1 VPVILRLVR
10 DLAEY
15 ERAPDAVVATEEDFL
30 RHGFGPSPRFS
41 VLLAEEDGQVAGFAL
56 WFFTFSTWLGRP
68 GLYLEDLFVRPELR
82 GRGIGK
88 AMMIELA
95 RIAVREECGRF
106 EWSVL
111 DWNQPSIDFYRSL
124 GARLMEEWV
133 VCRLEGDALQA
144 RALAAMVLAVM
155 ALRERELSAA
165 MLERAP
171 AREVELRV
179 RAVVD
184 AAFARLEAAFPGV

>member
-10 DLAEY
+10 ALAEY
-15 ERAPDAVVATEEDFL
+15 EREPRAVLATEEDFL
-30 RHGFGPSPRFS
+30 RYGFGPTPRYS
-41 VLLAEEDGQVAGFAL
+41 VLLAEEEGQVAGFAL
-56 WFFTFSTWLGRP
+56 WFFTFSTWLGKP

-95 RIAVREECGRF
+95 RVAMREGCGRF
-106 EWSVL
+106 EWAVL

-133 VCRLEGDALQA
+133 VCRLEGDSL
-144 RALAAMVLAVM
+144 RALA
-155 ALRERELSAA
+155 EREG
-165 MLERAP
+165 
-171 AREVELRV
+171 RV
-179 RAVVD
+179 RD
-184 AAFARLEAAFPGV
+184 G

>member
-1 VPVILRLVR
+1 VR

-15 ERAPDAVVATEEDFL
+15 ERAPQTVVATEEDFR
-30 RHGFGPSPRFS
+30 RHGFGPTSRFS
-41 VLLAEEDGQVAGFAL
+41 VLLAEEDGRVAGFAL
-56 WFFTFSTWLGRP
+56 WFFTFSTWLGKP

-95 RIAVREECGRF
+95 RIAVREGCGRF
-106 EWSVL
+106 EWAVL

-133 VCRLEGDALQA
+133 VCRLEGDSLH
-144 RALAAMVLAVM
+144 ALA
-155 ALRERELSAA
+155 ERE
-165 MLERAP
+165 
-171 AREVELRV
+171 
-179 RAVVD
+179 
-184 AAFARLEAAFPGV
+184 G

>member
-1 VPVILRLVR
+1 MPRLRAATVADVPVILRLVR

-41 VLLAEEDGQVAGFAL
+41 VLLAEQDGQVAGFAL
-56 WFFTFSTWLGRP
+56 WFFTFSTWLGKP

-95 RIAVREECGRF
+95 RIAAREGCGRF
-106 EWSVL
+106 EWGVL

-133 VCRLEGDALQA
+133 VCRLEGEPLRSLA
-144 RALAAMVLAVM
+144 R
-155 ALRERELSAA
+155 RDGQ
-165 MLERAP
+165 
-171 AREVELRV
+171 V
-179 RAVVD
+179 R
-184 AAFARLEAAFPGV
+184 

>member
-1 VPVILRLVR
+1 MPRLRAATPADVPVILRLVR

-111 DWNQPSIDFYRSL
+111 DWNQPSIDFYHQL
-124 GARLMEEWV
+124 GAVMKSQWKGMQVSGE
-133 VCRLEGDALQA
+133 ALP
-144 RALAAMVLAVM
+144 ALAAQ
-155 ALRERELSAA
+155 SK
-165 MLERAP
+165 
-171 AREVELRV
+171 
-179 RAVVD
+179 
-184 AAFARLEAAFPGV
+184 

>member
-1 VPVILRLVR
+1 MPRLRPATPADVPVILGLVR

-15 ERAPDAVVATEEDFL
+15 ERAPQTVVATEEDFR
-30 RHGFGPSPRFS
+30 RHGFGPTSRFS
-41 VLLAEEDGQVAGFAL
+41 VLLAEEDGRVAGFAL
-56 WFFTFSTWLGRP
+56 WFFTFSTWLGKP

-95 RIAVREECGRF
+95 RIAVREGCGRF
-106 EWSVL
+106 EWAVL

-133 VCRLEGDALQA
+133 VCRLEGDSLH
-144 RALAAMVLAVM
+144 ALA
-155 ALRERELSAA
+155 ERE
-165 MLERAP
+165 
-171 AREVELRV
+171 
-179 RAVVD
+179 
-184 AAFARLEAAFPGV
+184 G

>member
-1 VPVILRLVR
+1 VPRLRPATPADVPVILGLVR

-15 ERAPDAVVATEEDFL
+15 ERAPQAVVATEEDFR
-30 RHGFGPSPRFS
+30 RHGFGPTPRFS
-41 VLLAEEDGQVAGFAL
+41 VLLAEEDGRVAGFAL
-56 WFFTFSTWLGRP
+56 WFFTFSTWLGKP

-95 RIAVREECGRF
+95 RTAVREGCGRF
-106 EWSVL
+106 EWAVL

-133 VCRLEGDALQA
+133 VCRLEGDSLH
-144 RALAAMVLAVM
+144 ALA
-155 ALRERELSAA
+155 ERE
-165 MLERAP
+165 
-171 AREVELRV
+171 
-179 RAVVD
+179 
-184 AAFARLEAAFPGV
+184 G

>member
-1 VPVILRLVR
+1 MILRLVR

-15 ERAPDAVVATEEDFL
+15 ERAPEAVVASEEDFL
-30 RHGFGPSPRFS
+30 RHGFGRSPRFS
-41 VLLAEEDGQVAGFAL
+41 VLIAEEDGQVAGFAL
-56 WFFTFSTWLGRP
+56 WFFTFSTWLGKP
-68 GLYLEDLFVRPELR
+68 GVYLEDLFVRPELR

-95 RIAVREECGRF
+95 RIAVREGCGRF

-133 VCRLEGDALQA
+133 VCRLEGDAL
-144 RALAAMVLAVM
+144 RSLAE
-155 ALRERELSAA
+155 RER
-165 MLERAP
+165 
-171 AREVELRV
+171 RV
-179 RAVVD
+179 D
-184 AAFARLEAAFPGV
+184 

>member
-1 VPVILRLVR
+1 VTRLRAATPADVPVILRLVR

-15 ERAPDAVVATEEDFL
+15 ERAPEAVVATEEDLL

-41 VLLAEEDGQVAGFAL
+41 VLLAEQDGQVAGFAL
-56 WFFTFSTWLGRP
+56 WFFTFSTWLGKP
-68 GLYLEDLFVRPELR
+68 GVYLEDLFVRPELR

-88 AMMIELA
+88 ALMTELA
-95 RIAVREECGRF
+95 RIAVREGCGRF

-133 VCRLEGDALQA
+133 GCRLEGE
-144 RALAAMVLAVM
+144 
-155 ALRERELSAA
+155 ALRSLAGRDG
-165 MLERAP
+165 
-171 AREVELRV
+171 RV
-179 RAVVD
+179 R
-184 AAFARLEAAFPGV
+184 

>member
-1 VPVILRLVR
+1 MPRLRPATLADVPVILGLVR

-15 ERAPDAVVATEEDFL
+15 ERAPQAVVATEEDFR
-30 RHGFGPSPRFS
+30 RHGFGPTPRFS
-41 VLLAEEDGQVAGFAL
+41 VLLAEEDGRVAGFAL
-56 WFFTFSTWLGRP
+56 WFFTFSTWLGKP

-95 RIAVREECGRF
+95 RTAVREGCGRF
-106 EWSVL
+106 EWAVL

-133 VCRLEGDALQA
+133 VCRLEGDSLH
-144 RALAAMVLAVM
+144 ALA
-155 ALRERELSAA
+155 ERE
-165 MLERAP
+165 
-171 AREVELRV
+171 
-179 RAVVD
+179 
-184 AAFARLEAAFPGV
+184 G

>member
-1 VPVILRLVR
+1 MPKLRAATPADVPVILRLVR

-15 ERAPDAVVATEEDFL
+15 ERAPDAVVATEQDFL
-30 RHGFGPSPRFS
+30 RQGFGPSPRFS
-41 VLLAEEDGQVAGFAL
+41 VLIAEEEGQVAGVAL
-56 WFFTFSTWLGRP
+56 WFFTFSTWLGKP

-88 AMMIELA
+88 TMMIELA
-95 RIAVREECGRF
+95 RIAVRDGCGRF

-133 VCRLEGDALQA
+133 VCRLEGDAL
-144 RALAAMVLAVM
+144 RSLAE
-155 ALRERELSAA
+155 RER
-165 MLERAP
+165 
-171 AREVELRV
+171 RV
-179 RAVVD
+179 D
-184 AAFARLEAAFPGV
+184 

>member
-1 VPVILRLVR
+1 VPRLRPATLADVPVILGLVR

-15 ERAPDAVVATEEDFL
+15 ERAPQAVVATEEDFR
-30 RHGFGPSPRFS
+30 RHGFGPTPRFS
-41 VLLAEEDGQVAGFAL
+41 VLLAEEDGRVAGFAL
-56 WFFTFSTWLGRP
+56 WFFTFSTWLGKP

-95 RIAVREECGRF
+95 RTAVREGCGRF
-106 EWSVL
+106 EWAVL

-133 VCRLEGDALQA
+133 VCRLEGDSLH
-144 RALAAMVLAVM
+144 ALA
-155 ALRERELSAA
+155 ERE
-165 MLERAP
+165 
-171 AREVELRV
+171 
-179 RAVVD
+179 
-184 AAFARLEAAFPGV
+184 G